1 MPVSSRTRACAS
13 VVRALRIADTEAH
26 PCHVVGGFI
35 RDAVL
40 GCASR
45 DIDLAVP
52 GNAFPV
58 AQEVARALGAS
69 FVPLDEAHCVAR
81 VVVPQSDE
89 RAGEITAAPAV
100 IDFAGYEGS
109 IEEEL
114 RRRDFTIDAIAV
126 PAAVAASALTADRLD
141 WERAAQYALDP
152 TGGLPDLRARRLR
165 ATGPSVFE
173 DDPGRLL
180 RAVRLSR
187 ELSLTIDSRTEAA
200 VRASAQ
206 RLAEVAP
213 ERTRE
218 ELLKLLAL
226 PDGGES
232 LHALDRLGLLTTLF
246 PELELCRGVEQPT
259 VHFWD
264 VLEHSIQTVA
274 AFEMVAGES
283 DWRYGNEEMLQ
294 YVPDDP
300 ACRLHLDAMASS
312 EATHGVLIK
321 IACLLHDI
329 AKPRTRVL
337 DETGRARFL
346 GHAADGAA
354 IVHDMLQRLRMSNA
368 EVSYVETLVRQHLRP
383 AQMSSEGMPTARAVY
398 RFFRDAEEAGIG
410 VLYVAMA
417 DYLACR
423 GPLFTMAE
431 WRATCSLV
439 RFILSERRRQE
450 AVVAPSRL
458 VDGHE
463 LMRALELRPGPT
475 VGMLLETIK
484 EAMAAGSI
492 SSRDEAIQLARTT
505 LEGER
510 SAAVRT
516 AK

>member
-1 MPVSSRTRACAS
+1 MPVSSRTRTCAS
-13 VVRALRIADTEAH
+13 IVRALRIADTEAH

-35 RDAVL
+35 RDAIL
-40 GCASR
+40 GCTSR
-45 DIDLAVP
+45 DIDLAIQ

-58 AQEVARALGAS
+58 AQEVARVLAAS
-69 FVPLDEAHCVAR
+69 FVPLDEAHSVAR

-89 RAGEITAAPAV
+89 RAAATPVV

-109 IEEEL
+109 IEDDL

-126 PAAVAASALTADRLD
+126 PAAVVASALSAGSLD
-141 WERAAQYALDP
+141 WEHLAPHAFDP
-152 TGGLPDLRARRLR
+152 TGGVRDLRNRTLR
-165 ATGPSVFE
+165 ATGPAGFE

-187 ELSLTIDSRTEAA
+187 ELSLAIEPRTEAA
-200 VRASAQ
+200 IRACSQHLAQ
-206 RLAEVAP
+206 VAP

-226 PDGGES
+226 PDAGES
-232 LHALDRLGLLTTLF
+232 LHALDRLGLLTVLF

-264 VLEHSIQTVA
+264 VLEHSIQTVS
-274 AFEMVAGES
+274 AFEMVAGEG

-312 EATHGVLIK
+312 EPTHRILIK
-321 IACLLHDI
+321 LACLLHDI
-329 AKPRTRVL
+329 AKPSTKVL

-354 IVHDMLQRLRMSNA
+354 SVRDMLQRMRFSSN

-398 RFFRDAEEAGIG
+398 RFFRDAGDAGIG

-431 WRATCSLV
+431 WHATCGLV
-439 RFILSERRRQE
+439 RFILSEHRRQE

-463 LMRALELRPGPT
+463 LMRALELSPGPT
-475 VGMLLETIK
+475 VGMLLETIM
-484 EAMAAGSI
+484 EALAAGSI

-505 LEGER
+505 RECER

>member
-13 VVRALRIADTEAH
+13 VVRALRIADTQAH

-40 GCASR
+40 GCTSR
-45 DIDLAVP
+45 DIDLAISGSP
-52 GNAFPV
+52 FPV
-58 AQEVARALGAS
+58 AQEIARALGGS
-69 FVPLDEAHCVAR
+69 FVPLDETHCVAR
-81 VVVPQSDE
+81 VVVPRGGERSSD
-89 RAGEITAAPAV
+89 APTEPIV

-109 IEEEL
+109 LEEDL
-114 RRRDFTIDAIAV
+114 RRRDFTVDAIAV
-126 PAAVAASALTADRLD
+126 PAALVASALVADRLD
-141 WERAAQYALDP
+141 WERVAPHAFDP
-152 TGGLPDLRARRLR
+152 TGGLRDLRARKLR

-187 ELSLTIDSRTEAA
+187 ELSLTIEPRTEAA
-200 VRASAQ
+200 IRASAQ
-206 RLAEVAP
+206 RLAEAAP

-218 ELLKLLAL
+218 ELLKLLSLA
-226 PDGGES
+226 DAGES
-232 LHALDRLGLLTTLF
+232 LHLLDRSLLLTVLF
-246 PELELCRGVEQPT
+246 PELEPCRGVEQPT

-283 DWRYGNEEMLQ
+283 DWPYGNEEMVQ

-300 ACRLHLDAMASS
+300 ACRLHLDAMTSSQASHS
-312 EATHGVLIK
+312 VLIK
-321 IACLLHDI
+321 LACLLHDI
-329 AKPRTRVL
+329 AKPQTRVL

-354 IVHDMLQRLRMSNA
+354 VARDMLQRMRFSSN
-368 EVSYVETLVRQHLRP
+368 EVSYVETLVHQHLRP

-398 RFFRDAEEAGIG
+398 RFFRDAEDAGIG

-423 GPLFTMAE
+423 GPLFTMPE
-431 WRATCSLV
+431 WRATCDLA

-450 AVVAPSRL
+450 AAVAPSRL
-458 VDGHE
+458 VDGHV
-463 LMRALELRPGPT
+463 LM
-475 VGMLLETIK
+475 
-484 EAMAAGSI
+484 
-492 SSRDEAIQLARTT
+492 
-505 LEGER
+505 
-510 SAAVRT
+510 
-516 AK
+516 